1 MSRNLIATAE
11 VDGVFRGGHMAKGTV
26 VDLEEKTQFCFV
38 GIQVQEKAVV
48 DNSGKIRW
56 TILRRMLNAK
66 LPLLLIKRL
75 TFYYSPHY
83 VLKIGPAAV

>member
-11 VDGVFRGGHMAKGTV
+11 VDGFFRGRHMAKGTV

-38 GIQVQEKAVV
+38 GLQVQEKAVV
-48 DNSGKIRW
+48 DNLGNIRW

-66 LPLLLIKRL
+66 LPLLLIKWL
-75 TFYYSPHY
+75 TFYYSPMC
-83 VLKIGPAAV
+83 